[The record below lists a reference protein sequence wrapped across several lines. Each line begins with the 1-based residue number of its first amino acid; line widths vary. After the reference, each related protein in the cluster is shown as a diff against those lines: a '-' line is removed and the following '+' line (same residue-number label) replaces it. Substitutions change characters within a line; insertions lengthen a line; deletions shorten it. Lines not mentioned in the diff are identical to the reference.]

1 MLGPSGSG
9 KTTCLRMI
17 GGFTLPTSGRILIGG
32 QDVSHLPPY
41 ARPVN
46 TVFQDYALFPHMN
59 IRDNVAYGLMVQGVE
74 KAQRHARAEQML
86 DLVRLSGVGAR
97 RPGQL
102 SGGQRQRVAL
112 ARALINQPQVL
123 LLDEPL
129 GALDLKLREQMQTE
143 LKALQR
149 QLGITFLFIT
159 HDQHEALSM
168 SDRIGVFNNGRL
180 EQVGAPQAIY
190 NRPATRFVAEFVGA
204 ANVFDGARAREIAG
218 VDSVMLRP
226 ERIRLGAAPQARLSG
241 AVIDAQYFGSFSRVR
256 VDWAGEAVS
265 VDLNPELHPELPT
278 PGDTVH
284 LHWQADAVHPLQ
296 TAGAR
301 TMSVALTAAPQPMPR
316 AGALRWLS
324 DLLYTRRGL
333 LLAALLGPP
342 LLWFGVVYLGSLFAL
357 LANSFFTLDEF
368 SGVVDRSQL
377 SLNNFRE
384 MTSPANVD
392 VVLRTV
398 LMAVSVTLACGLIAF
413 PIAYYMARYAR
424 GPQKALLYIAV
435 MLPLWSSYLVRLYA
449 WKLLLAKEGAI
460 SWVLAEVHMTW
471 LLDALLST
479 PGIGGN
485 SLSFSRLG
493 TFIVFVYMWLPFM
506 ILPIQAAIERIPGS
520 LLEASS
526 DLGARSGTTFWQVIF
541 PLAMPGIAAGSIF
554 TFSLTL
560 GDYIIPQVIG
570 DSTLFIGQVV
580 YRQQG
585 VAGNVPFAAAFSLV
599 PIVVIGVYLWIA
611 KKLGAFDAL

>member
-1 MLGPSGSG
+1 
-9 KTTCLRMI
+9 
-17 GGFTLPTSGRILIGG
+17 
-32 QDVSHLPPY
+32 
-41 ARPVN
+41 
-46 TVFQDYALFPHMN
+46 
-59 IRDNVAYGLMVQGVE
+59 
-74 KAQRHARAEQML
+74 
-86 DLVRLSGVGAR
+86 
-97 RPGQL
+97 
-102 SGGQRQRVAL
+102 
-112 ARALINQPQVL
+112 
-123 LLDEPL
+123 
-129 GALDLKLREQMQTE
+129 
-143 LKALQR
+143 
-149 QLGITFLFIT
+149 
-159 HDQHEALSM
+159 
-168 SDRIGVFNNGRL
+168 
-180 EQVGAPQAIY
+180 
-190 NRPATRFVAEFVGA
+190 
-204 ANVFDGARAREIAG
+204 
-218 VDSVMLRP
+218 
-226 ERIRLGAAPQARLSG
+226 
-241 AVIDAQYFGSFSRVR
+241 
-256 VDWAGEAVS
+256 
-265 VDLNPELHPELPT
+265 
-278 PGDTVH
+278 
-284 LHWQADAVHPLQ
+284 
-296 TAGAR
+296 
-301 TMSVALTAAPQPMPR
+301 MSVALTAAPQPMPR

-398 LMAVSVTLACGLIAF
+398 FMAVSVTLACGLIAF

-424 GPQKALLYIAV
+424 GPQKALLYIAI

>member
-1 MLGPSGSG
+1 
-9 KTTCLRMI
+9 
-17 GGFTLPTSGRILIGG
+17 
-32 QDVSHLPPY
+32 
-41 ARPVN
+41 
-46 TVFQDYALFPHMN
+46 MN
-59 IRDNVAYGLMVQGVE
+59 L
-74 KAQRHARAEQML
+74 
-86 DLVRLSGVGAR
+86 
-97 RPGQL
+97 
-102 SGGQRQRVAL
+102 
-112 ARALINQPQVL
+112 
-123 LLDEPL
+123 
-129 GALDLKLREQMQTE
+129 
-143 LKALQR
+143 
-149 QLGITFLFIT
+149 
-159 HDQHEALSM
+159 ALSAH
-168 SDRIGVFNNGRL
+168 
-180 EQVGAPQAIY
+180 APV
-190 NRPATRFVAEFVGA
+190 ATR
-204 ANVFDGARAREIAG
+204 
-218 VDSVMLRP
+218 S
-226 ERIRLGAAPQARLSG
+226 
-241 AVIDAQYFGSFSRVR
+241 
-256 VDWAGEAVS
+256 
-265 VDLNPELHPELPT
+265 
-278 PGDTVH
+278 
-284 LHWQADAVHPLQ
+284 
-296 TAGAR
+296 
-301 TMSVALTAAPQPMPR
+301 
-316 AGALRWLS
+316 GALRRLS

-357 LANSFFTLDEF
+357 LANSFFALDEF
-368 SGVVDRSQL
+368 SGVVNRTQL
-377 SLNNFRE
+377 TLQNFRE
-384 MTSPANVD
+384 MTDPANVD

-398 LMAVSVTLACGLIAF
+398 LMAVSVTLACSVIAF

-471 LLDALLST
+471 LLDTVLST

-526 DLGARSGTTFWQVIF
+526 DLGARAGTTFWKVIF

-611 KKLGAFDAL
+611 KRLGAFDAL

>member
-1 MLGPSGSG
+1 
-9 KTTCLRMI
+9 
-17 GGFTLPTSGRILIGG
+17 
-32 QDVSHLPPY
+32 
-41 ARPVN
+41 
-46 TVFQDYALFPHMN
+46 
-59 IRDNVAYGLMVQGVE
+59 
-74 KAQRHARAEQML
+74 
-86 DLVRLSGVGAR
+86 
-97 RPGQL
+97 
-102 SGGQRQRVAL
+102 
-112 ARALINQPQVL
+112 
-123 LLDEPL
+123 
-129 GALDLKLREQMQTE
+129 
-143 LKALQR
+143 
-149 QLGITFLFIT
+149 
-159 HDQHEALSM
+159 
-168 SDRIGVFNNGRL
+168 
-180 EQVGAPQAIY
+180 
-190 NRPATRFVAEFVGA
+190 
-204 ANVFDGARAREIAG
+204 
-218 VDSVMLRP
+218 
-226 ERIRLGAAPQARLSG
+226 
-241 AVIDAQYFGSFSRVR
+241 
-256 VDWAGEAVS
+256 
-265 VDLNPELHPELPT
+265 
-278 PGDTVH
+278 
-284 LHWQADAVHPLQ
+284 
-296 TAGAR
+296 
-301 TMSVALTAAPQPMPR
+301 MSVALSAATHALPR
-316 AGALRWLS
+316 SGALRWLS

-384 MTSPANVD
+384 MTEPANVD

-398 LMAVSVTLACGLIAF
+398 AMAVSVTLACGVIAF
-413 PIAYYMARYAR
+413 PIAYYMARHAR

-599 PIVVIGVYLWIA
+599 PIVVIGIYLWIA
-611 KKLGAFDAL
+611 KRLGAFDAL